1 MTLRGRLLTYSLVQV
16 GALGS
21 LFLVSG
27 IFIQGRVMPML
38 DDYLHRR
45 TERAAIGLATR
56 LEAPLAVRDQQV
68 AAAKLSYLVDDPD
81 LVTVEVRDSSGSLIA
96 ALGEHT
102 PSTRTGPPRI
112 GLHDSGDILVASRL
126 VELGGHH
133 LGSVTVS
140 FSKAREKSI
149 LHWMMALGA
158 AVVCACLVAIAVAF
172 RFSRAFVAPIRRM
185 IQFSRRVKEGGLS
198 ERVTISPRDGELA
211 QLGADLNTMAEAL
224 ETRDAVLAARSGE
237 LEESLARKQQMLQQ
251 LKDTQQQLVHSEKFA
266 VLGQT
271 AATIA
276 HEINNPASYIQV
288 NLEEL
293 GHTAELVA
301 KICRLLDD
309 GAGAEDIQ
317 AWRDDTGFD
326 ASVAE
331 MSAMVIESQGGL
343 GRILTIVRDLRSFA
357 RSGESLAEV
366 QLVDVTDRA
375 LRIMGTE
382 IRHRA
387 RVEVARREPVSLRAD
402 EGRLLQVMINLVS
415 NALHSFGPRPAAENL
430 LEVSVWREDARAC
443 FTLRDNGC
451 GIPAAIRDKIFEPFF
466 TTKPIGEGT
475 GLGLGICRSIVE
487 QHGGSIGVES
497 EPGAGSQFR
506 IELPIAR

>member
-1 MTLRGRLLTYSLVQV
+1 MLDGTRGGGGCASPWAAHAPARAPPPAGANPVTLRGRLLTYSLVQV

-21 LFLVSG
+21 LCLVSG
-27 IFIQGRVMPML
+27 IFIHGRVMPML

-45 TERAAIGLATR
+45 TERIAVSLATR
-56 LEAPLAVRDQQV
+56 LEAPLAVHDQELT
-68 AAAKLSYLVDDPD
+68 AARLSYLADDPD
-81 LVTVEVRDSSGSLIA
+81 LVTVEVRDRSGSLIA
-96 ALGEHT
+96 ALGERA
-102 PSTRTGPPRI
+102 PSTRTGPPPI
-112 GLHDSGDILVASRL
+112 GLHETGDVLVASPVDRDERPPPRRGHRL
-126 VELGGHH
+126 VQQG
-133 LGSVTVS
+133 
-140 FSKAREKSI
+140 AREVDPP
-149 LHWMMALGA
+149 LDDG
-158 AVVCACLVAIAVAF
+158 
-172 RFSRAFVAPIRRM
+172 
-185 IQFSRRVKEGGLS
+185 S
-198 ERVTISPRDGELA
+198 ERVAVSPRDGELA

-224 ETRDAVLAARSGE
+224 ETRDAVLAARSRE
-237 LEESLARKQQMLQQ
+237 LEESVARKQQMLQQ

-331 MSAMVIESQGGL
+331 MSAMVVESQGGL
-343 GRILTIVRDLRSFA
+343 GRIFTIVPDLRSFA
-357 RSGESLAEV
+357 RSGESLGEV
-366 QLVDVTDRA
+366 QLVDVADRA

-387 RVEVARREPVSLRAD
+387 RVAARREPVSLRAD
-402 EGRLLQVMINLVS
+402 DGRLLQVMINLVS

-443 FTLRDNGC
+443 LTLRDNGC
-451 GIPAAIRDKIFEPFF
+451 GIPADIRDKIFEPFF
-466 TTKPIGEGT
+466 TIKPIGEGT